1 MKIKKV
7 SMFYNVILDRGI
19 FHFENCYRDMHTC
32 APRAHIFLQLLGF
45 RKLMFSKRGRLL
57 VGRCSIGQ
65 LYLPGD
71 RDQDIL
77 LCER

>member
-32 APRAHIFLQLLGF
+32 APRAHIFYNCWDL
-45 RKLMFSKRGRLL
+45 
-57 VGRCSIGQ
+57 
-65 LYLPGD
+65 
-71 RDQDIL
+71 
-77 LCER
+77 EN